1 MILLDT
7 SGLLAAIDRTQRQHA
22 ACADALESAAP
33 PLIISPF
40 VLAELDYLLLRH
52 VGANAQSALLGEVGR
67 GVYQLESFDAN
78 DVERARDVIEQFQ
91 DLKIGLADASL
102 VVLAERYAVSD
113 VLTLDRRHF
122 ETLRFAGRRRFRIL
136 PSGAAKRD

>member
-7 SGLLAAIDRTQRQHA
+7 SGLLAAIDQNQRQHA
-22 ACADALESAAP
+22 DCRGALESAAP
-33 PLIISPF
+33 PLLLSPF

-52 VGANAQSALLGEVGR
+52 VGPAAQSALLEEVGR
-67 GVYQLESFDAN
+67 NAFQLEPFDAN
-78 DVERARDVIEQFQ
+78 DIERARAVVEDFN

-102 VVLAERYAVSD
+102 VVLAERHDIAD

-122 ETLRFAGRRRFRIL
+122 EVLRFARRRRFRIV
-136 PSGAAKRD
+136 PTDRAG